1 MATKFKVKKGDEV
14 VVIAGK
20 EKGKKG
26 KIVSVITDKS
36 RVVVEGVNMVKRH
49 TKPSRTG
56 AGGMVEKAASLH
68 VSNVALIDPK
78 SGKPTRAGYKI
89 KEDGTKVRIARKSG
103 EMV

>member
-14 VVIAGK
+14 IVTAGK

-26 KIVSVITDKS
+26 KIVKIITSES
-36 RVVVEGVNMVKRH
+36 RVIVGGLNMVKKH

-56 AGGMVEKAASLH
+56 AGGMVEKEAPLH
-68 VSNVALIDPK
+68 VSNVSLLDPK

-89 KEDGTKVRIARKSG
+89 KEDGTKVRIAKKSG
-103 EMV
+103 EVV

>member
-14 VVIAGK
+14 IVTAGK

-26 KIVSVITDKS
+26 KIVKIITSES
-36 RVVVEGVNMVKRH
+36 RVIVGGLNMVKKH

-56 AGGMVEKAASLH
+56 AGGMVEKEAPLH
-68 VSNVALIDPK
+68 VSNVSLLDPK

-103 EMV
+103 EVV